1 MQVDPI
7 HQFEI
12 KDFFPVFHIGGYEIS
27 FTNSAL
33 YMFIIVGLISLFMIG
48 TTTRRAIVPG
58 RLLDGGDFLRI
69 CRQYR
74 AQFGRDRGNEVFSL
88 RLYAVHVHFGR

>member
-48 TTTRRAIVPG
+48 TTTRRAI
-58 RLLDGGDFLRI
+58 DATA
-69 CRQYR
+69 
-74 AQFGRDRGNEVFSL
+74 AQQ
-88 RLYAVHVHFGR
+88 A

>member
-12 KDFFPVFHIGGYEIS
+12 KDFFPVFHIGGYQIS

-33 YMFIIVGLISLFMIG
+33 YMFIIVGLVSLFMIHPYW
-48 TTTRRAIVPG
+48 A
-58 RLLDGGDFLRI
+58 LSHL
-69 CRQYR
+69 
-74 AQFGRDRGNEVFSL
+74 DRGDPWPPLPNLMPLNEAIPF
-88 RLYAVHVHFGR
+88 